1 MDMRQEVENLQKEI
15 RALRSEKS
23 DTSQL
28 HDFGILSSFL
38 EDMKKTIYQL
48 KDDVSD
54 IKKEILNPEDG
65 IIVRLNQMS
74 EKLKTLESEKI
85 QKIEKEIEEIKK
97 LTSNMMN
104 FSGFKDNVIKFLW
117 IALGAV
123 ITVIIKLTVG

>member
-1 MDMRQEVENLQKEI
+1 
-15 RALRSEKS
+15 
-23 DTSQL
+23 
-28 HDFGILSSFL
+28 
-38 EDMKKTIYQL
+38 
-48 KDDVSD
+48 
-54 IKKEILNPEDG
+54 
-65 IIVRLNQMS
+65 LNQMS

>member
-1 MDMRQEVENLQKEI
+1 
-15 RALRSEKS
+15 
-23 DTSQL
+23 
-28 HDFGILSSFL
+28 
-38 EDMKKTIYQL
+38 
-48 KDDVSD
+48 
-54 IKKEILNPEDG
+54 
-65 IIVRLNQMS
+65 MS

>member
-1 MDMRQEVENLQKEI
+1 MDMRQELENLQKEI
-15 RALRSEKS
+15 RSLKSEKN
-23 DTSQL
+23 DVFHSQ
-28 HDFGILSSFL
+28 DFGILSSFL

-74 EKLKTLESEKI
+74 EKLKMLETEKI
-85 QKIEKEIEEIKK
+85 SKMEKEIEECKK
-97 LTSNMMN
+97 VTNNMMN
-104 FSGFKDNVIKFLW
+104 FSGFKENVVKFLW